1 MAPPKSDRFIASDDD
16 LDDDLD
22 AGYGTKKS
30 SKKAQG
36 KKKATPTKKTA
47 KRKPKSSDND
57 EEDEEDDDDDE
68 EDDEDEADQTDE
80 DEDEKP
86 KKKKQKKTSSS
97 SGGMLKND
105 SGERYVVLGNNK
117 RVTVRKFNKAKLID
131 IRELISGRKFVAQTY
146 DKDGKTGLPGK
157 KGISLSP
164 ELWEKLKASIA
175 DVNRCGYRSTIILGH
190 FERRRA
196 SSWTSIGQGFRLAP
210 LHRGKP
216 LEQIW

>member
-1 MAPPKSDRFIASDDD
+1 MAPPKSDRFIASDDE

-47 KRKPKSSDND
+47 KRKSKSSDND
-57 EEDEEDDDDDE
+57 DEDEEDDDDDE
-68 EDDEDEADQTDE
+68 EDDEDEAEETDE
-80 DEDEKP
+80 DEDENEKP
-86 KKKKQKKTSSS
+86 KRKKQKNTSSS

-131 IRELISGRKFVAQTY
+131 IRETY

-175 DVNRCGYRSTIILGH
+175 DID
-190 FERRRA
+190 A
-196 SSWTSIGQGFRLAP
+196 AIGAL
-210 LHRGKP
+210 
-216 LEQIW
+216 